1 MKKKTLSQ
9 ATNTMRRALVDLVDP
24 PPSEKLQR
32 RLREHFADLCA
43 YCGLAA
49 EPRSGHIDRARPGG
63 GNGLGNLLLACKE
76 CNGDLKREMNW
87 EEFIAIKCG
96 HDSTLL
102 ATRRTKILE
111 WFGLNVAT
119 PKVLTP
125 SIEAAQREAAAAIEA
140 YEVAYN
146 RLRDAVLAAQTVER
160 SAPPRVINLTGV
172 E

>member
-9 ATNTMRRALVDLVDP
+9 AKNTMRRALVDLVDP

-43 YCGLAA
+43 YCGMAA
-49 EPRSGHIDRARPGG
+49 QPRSGHVDHAQPMG

-76 CNGDLKREMNW
+76 CNGDEKREMGW
-87 EEFIAIKCG
+87 EEFVAIKCG
-96 HDSTLL
+96 HDPTLL
-102 ATRRTKILE
+102 EARRARILE

-125 SIEAAQREAAAAIEA
+125 GIEAAQLEATAAIEA
-140 YEVAYN
+140 YEAAYN
-146 RLRDAVLAAQTVER
+146 RLRDAVLAGQTVECV
-160 SAPPRVINLTGV
+160 PPAEPIG
-172 E
+172 